1 MIGGEI
7 FVSKIPSMYVS
18 DLAKAIAP
26 KLKIKIIGIRPGEK
40 LAECMIPSDEA
51 RNTVEFK
58 SFYNKR

>member
-40 LAECMIPSDEA
+40 LAECMIPLMKHEIQ
-51 RNTVEFK
+51 
-58 SFYNKR
+58 